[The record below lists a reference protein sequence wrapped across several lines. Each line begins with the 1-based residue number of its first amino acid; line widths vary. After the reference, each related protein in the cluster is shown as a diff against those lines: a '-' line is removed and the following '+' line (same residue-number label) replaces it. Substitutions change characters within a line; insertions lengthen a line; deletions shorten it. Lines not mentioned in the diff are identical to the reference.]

1 MRRPCLPCA
10 LSRAA
15 AMLCPVLL
23 WLCSA
28 DVLLAWTPGT
38 ADGGGQGGRRILSVL
53 GWTDRVV
60 LGGRIS
66 RTYRMVE
73 SPFAPQ
79 PRSVPLPA
87 TGTRDA
93 GEERAFVDYL
103 IGSGMASEA
112 ALWMSQADFR
122 DSDTL
127 RYLRG
132 WADYSAR
139 RLSEAVEELSLVPEG
154 SAYYDKS
161 FFFNVASNA
170 HLGRLG
176 RCKELLDSYRGP
188 YTELRSLQQA
198 GVALLTGSPDAY
210 LADSDAFS
218 YTSYALKES
227 EEMLDKIWSDRYS
240 ARRAKSPALAAALSA
255 AVPGLGKVYAGQTGP
270 GINSLL
276 VVGALAA
283 VTAENWSRHGMSDWR
298 TLLAGGV
305 CAAFYI
311 GNICGSYMS
320 VSIHNDN
327 IRNAQ
332 DTAVLYHIHI
342 PLRSVFD

>member
-1 MRRPCLPCA
+1 MRHPCLPCSLPRTAA
-10 LSRAA
+10 LLGAA
-15 AMLCPVLL
+15 LLC
-23 WLCSA
+23 LCSA
-28 DVLLAWTPGT
+28 DALLAGTPET
-38 ADGGGQGGRRILSVL
+38 AGSGSGSWIVSVL
-53 GWTDRVV
+53 GWTDRIT

-66 RTYRMVE
+66 RTYKTARP
-73 SPFAPQ
+73 PFTPG

-87 TGTRDA
+87 TGSRDA
-93 GEERAFVDYL
+93 GEESAFVDYL
-103 IGSGMASEA
+103 IGGGMADEA
-112 ALWMSQADFR
+112 ALWMSSADFR

-132 WADYSAR
+132 WADYSAK
-139 RLSEAVEELSLVPEG
+139 RLSEAAEELSLV
-154 SAYYDKS
+154 SMASVYYDKS
-161 FFFNVASNA
+161 LFFNVASNA
-170 HLGRLG
+170 HLGRLE
-176 RCKELLDSYRGP
+176 RCTELLDSYCGP
-188 YTELRSLQQA
+188 YTELRSLQEA
-198 GVALLTGSPDAY
+198 GVALLTGRPEDY
-210 LADSDAFS
+210 LAASGAFT

-240 ARRAKSPALAAALSA
+240 ARRGKSPAIAALMSA
-255 AVPGLGKVYAGQTGP
+255 AVPGLGKIYAGQTGP
-270 GINSLL
+270 GVNSLL
-276 VVGALAA
+276 VVGALGA
-283 VTAENWSRHGMSDWR
+283 VTAENWSHHGLSDWR

-332 DTAVLYHIHI
+332 DTAILYHIHI

>member
-1 MRRPCLPCA
+1 MIRSCVARA
-10 LSRAA
+10 LSRTAPLLGAA
-15 AMLCPVLL
+15 FLC
-23 WLCSA
+23 LCGA
-28 DVLLAWTPGT
+28 DALLARTPDT
-38 ADGGGQGGRRILSVL
+38 MGGGRGKDGVLSVL
-53 GWTDRVV
+53 GWTDRVM

-66 RTYRMVE
+66 RTYRTVE
-73 SPFAPQ
+73 SPFT
-79 PRSVPLPA
+79 PRQRSTPLPA
-87 TGTRDA
+87 TGSRDA
-93 GEERAFVDYL
+93 GEEMAFVDYL
-103 IGSGMASEA
+103 IGGGMASEA
-112 ALWMSQADFR
+112 ALWMSSADFR

-132 WADYSAR
+132 WADYNAR
-139 RLSEAVEELSLVPEG
+139 RLSEAAEELSLVPPA

-161 FFFNVASNA
+161 LFFNVASNA
-170 HLGRLG
+170 HLGRLE
-176 RCKELLDSYRGP
+176 RCEELLDSYGGP
-188 YTELRSLQQA
+188 YAELRSLQQA
-198 GVALLTGSPDAY
+198 GVALLTDRPEAY
-210 LADSDAFS
+210 LAASSAFGYS
-218 YTSYALKES
+218 SHALKES
-227 EEMLDKIWSDRYS
+227 EETLDKIWSDRYS

-270 GINSLL
+270 GINTML

-283 VTAENWSRHGMSDWR
+283 VTAENWSRHGVSDWR

-305 CAAFYI
+305 CAAFHI

-332 DTAVLYHIHI
+332 DTAILYHIHI